1 MNFEQ
6 HYEEKT
12 PYITLDGVTP
22 YANSM
27 ATHKMFLTKK
37 FSKILKKSEIVCECY
52 MNVCFEREQKF
63 EDGQVLKW
71 VLRDEVMQVYVI
83 GSTKLFVKGKLIWAY
98 CVGIIE

>member
-6 HYEEKT
+6 HYGEKT
-12 PYITLDGVTP
+12 SYIKIDGVTP

-37 FSKILKKSEIVCECY
+37 FAKVLKQATFECECY

-63 EDGQVLKW
+63 VDGQVLEW
-71 VLRDEVMQVYVI
+71 SLRDEVMKVYVI
-83 GSTKLFVKGKLIWAY
+83 GTTKLFVKGKMIWAY
-98 CVGIIE
+98 CMGIME